1 MSNSTAASYYMP
13 YYSGPVTDG
22 NGNPTIGF
30 TRFQLALFN
39 RTGKEQ
45 GTDATYNV
53 EQITLALNTAKRAE
67 TDAQSALAQAAAAQ
81 GVASSA
87 LSQSAQA
94 ETDALDAKDSAS
106 KAEDDAQ
113 SALLAA
119 QDVLIFTMLTSSAQ
133 WAKAAQSLDDAALMA
148 AQSQIWPSL
157 LLQSSPA

>member
-1 MSNSTAASYYMP
+1 MSNSAAASYYMP

-22 NGNPTIGF
+22 RGNPTPGF

-39 RTGKEQ
+39 RTGKEA
-45 GTDATYNV
+45 GTDTSYNV
-53 EQITLALNTAKRAE
+53 GQITLALDTARRAQAG
-67 TDAQSALAQAAAAQ
+67 AQSAQKTADT
-81 GVASSA
+81 
-87 LSQSAQA
+87 A
-94 ETDALDAKDSAS
+94 EA
-106 KAEDDAQ
+106 DAQ

>member
-1 MSNSTAASYYMP
+1 MSDTSASNYYIP

-45 GTDATYNV
+45 GTDANYNV
-53 EQITLALNTAKRAE
+53 EQITLALNTAKNAE
-67 TDAQSALAQAAAAQ
+67 TDAQAALGQAAAAQ
-81 GVASSA
+81 GTGSNA
-87 LSQSAQA
+87 LAQA
-94 ETDALDAKDSAS
+94 EQAGL
-106 KAEDDAQ
+106 DAQ

>member
-1 MSNSTAASYYMP
+1 MSSSQANYYMP

-22 NGNPTIGF
+22 KGNPTAGF

-39 RTGKEQ
+39 RTGQEQ
-45 GTDATYNV
+45 GTDGAYNV
-53 EQITLALNTAKRAE
+53 QQIMLAISTANEAN
-67 TDAQSALAQAAAAQ
+67 ANAGSALDAAASAQ

-87 LSQSAQA
+87 LTQSSQAVQEAADARKLA
-94 ETDALDAKDSAS
+94 ETAS
-106 KAEDDAQ
+106 EDVQ

>member
-1 MSNSTAASYYMP
+1 MSGSSAATYYMP

-45 GTDATYNV
+45 GTDANYNV
-53 EQITLALNTAKRAE
+53 EQITLALNTAKNAE
-67 TDAQSALAQAAAAQ
+67 TDAQAALGQAAAAQ
-81 GVASSA
+81 GTGSNA
-87 LSQSAQA
+87 LAQA
-94 ETDALDAKDSAS
+94 EQAGLDAK
-106 KAEDDAQ
+106 